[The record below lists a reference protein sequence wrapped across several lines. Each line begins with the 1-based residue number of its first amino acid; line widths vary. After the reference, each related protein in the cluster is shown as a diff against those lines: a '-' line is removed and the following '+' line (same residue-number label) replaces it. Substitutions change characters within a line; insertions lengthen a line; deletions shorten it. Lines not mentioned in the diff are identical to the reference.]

1 MPPKDPINWML
12 SDAIETLARA
22 ERLHQRFLNL
32 QPLTGKREPCWEP
45 PIDVIETDLPGLV
58 SLDKYVVDF
67 ILQSSTMLR
76 SLGRMTWAKAIA
88 TSGNRIDVRQ
98 AIMALLQQAGFPLS
112 SNEIR
117 QRLVALRG
125 LSDNFQIYS
134 SEAIVRVDS
143 RRWGLN
149 DRDIS
154 LKRSDQP
161 ALLEHLAEVLGQRGS
176 GIHVARPCTL

>member
-1 MPPKDPINWML
+1 
-12 SDAIETLARA
+12 
-22 ERLHQRFLNL
+22 
-32 QPLTGKREPCWEP
+32 
-45 PIDVIETDLPGLV
+45 
-58 SLDKYVVDF
+58 
-67 ILQSSTMLR
+67 
-76 SLGRMTWAKAIA
+76 MTWAKAIA

-143 RRWGLN
+143 RRLGLN